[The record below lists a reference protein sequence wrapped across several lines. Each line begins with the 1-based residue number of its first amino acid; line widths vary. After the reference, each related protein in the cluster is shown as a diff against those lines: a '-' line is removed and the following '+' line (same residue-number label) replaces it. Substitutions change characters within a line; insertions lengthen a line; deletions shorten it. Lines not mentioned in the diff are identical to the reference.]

1 MAAFLTSSLNKKENE
16 AWNNFINILSDK
28 LPGFVRPWINS
39 LEPAL
44 PLFEESENGIF
55 LIKSSQ
61 SFGIQVLQQKHLKEV
76 EEALF
81 QATNIKRTPRFILD
95 ENVKAKKK
103 PKLTPEQKSH
113 EATAI
118 KMENLSQMHSFC
130 GLNLK
135 YTFENFVEGENSKFA
150 YKIAQMIAEAP
161 GQKYNPLFISG
172 SVGLGKTHL
181 MQAIGHKILRNFPNL
196 KIRYT
201 KAEEFGNKLI
211 ESLNTCKNT
220 GDLNEKMRKFRDMHR
235 NVDVLLIDDI
245 QWIDGKKRTE
255 EEIFNTFDALY
266 HAGKQIVFASDRPL
280 SAFEMIPDR
289 LRSRFEWGI
298 EANIKVPDLETRMEI
313 VKRHAVLSDFPIT
326 DEVALFFAKEFATN
340 IRELEGAYNKA
351 SARASIEGV
360 ELNVENV
367 VEFLDL
373 KNKKKKITV
382 SDILKTCA
390 RYFCVD
396 EDEILSTARAKE
408 VVNARKYAIY
418 LSREM
423 LDLSYP
429 VLAKE
434 FRKNHTTIMYQH
446 EKLKKDIE
454 LNKAMQIVTEELK
467 ELLNK

>member
-1 MAAFLTSSLNKKENE
+1 MSNSSDKKEFE
-16 AWNNFINILSDK
+16 AWENFLHILENE
-28 LPGFVRPWINS
+28 LPGFVKPWINS
-39 LEPAL
+39 LEAASL
-44 PLFEESENGIF
+44 LFEESENGIF
-55 LIKSSQ
+55 LIKSAQ

-81 QATNIKRTPRFILD
+81 KATGIKRAVRFILD
-95 ENVKAKKK
+95 EEVKKK
-103 PKLTPEQKSH
+103 KSQKTTKEQKLH
-113 EATAI
+113 IETAQ
-118 KMENLSQMHSFC
+118 KMENLAQMHSFC

-135 YTFENFVEGENSKFA
+135 YTFENFVEGENSRFA
-150 YKIAQMIAEAP
+150 YKIAQMIAESP

-181 MQAIGHKILRNFPNL
+181 MQAIGHKILKNFPNL

-211 ESLNTCKNT
+211 ESLNTHKNT
-220 GDLNEKMRKFRDMHR
+220 LDLNEKMRKFREMHR

-280 SAFEMIPDR
+280 SAFELIPDR

-298 EANIKVPDLETRMEI
+298 EANIKIPDLKTRTEI
-313 VKRHAVLSDFPIT
+313 VKRHAILSNYPIS
-326 DEVALFFAKEFATN
+326 DDVAIFLATEYDTN

-360 ELNVENV
+360 ELTVELAKEYLNFS
-367 VEFLDL
+367 E
-373 KNKKKKITV
+373 KKKKITV
-382 SDILKTCA
+382 DNILDTCA
-390 RYFCVD
+390 KYFCVEKSD
-396 EDEILSTARAKE
+396 ILSTARAKE

-418 LSREM
+418 LSREI

-429 VLAKE
+429 NLAKE
-434 FRKNHTTIMYQH
+434 FNKNHTTIMYQH
-446 EKLKKDIE
+446 EKLKKDIQT
-454 LNKAMQIVTEELK
+454 NKAMQIVTDELS
-467 ELLNK
+467 ELIKR